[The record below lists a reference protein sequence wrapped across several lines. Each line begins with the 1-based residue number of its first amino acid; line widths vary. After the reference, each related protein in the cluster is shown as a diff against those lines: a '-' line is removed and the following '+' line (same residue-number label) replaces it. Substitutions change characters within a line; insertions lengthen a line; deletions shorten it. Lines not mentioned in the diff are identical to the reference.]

1 MWQVGPFGSEG
12 VSTDWESGRRSPW
25 DGGRLLFPDV
35 SGQMG
40 DPHLQP
46 CGWSQGS
53 GFWAPCSAPEP
64 LSLLFQLPAPRLARA
79 MPRHSASRRPSEY
92 CHLYATVSSSETGSF
107 GGSRWVKLSHR
118 RAFCL
123 GFGSAIETIL
133 ANDLH
138 YRSGHSDPRGRMAF
152 SWVGAGQ
159 AFRLMQRPVLF

>member
-1 MWQVGPFGSEG
+1 MEEGCCSLMSRGRWGTLTFSPVAGAKDEASGPR
-12 VSTDWESGRRSPW
+12 VQ
-25 DGGRLLFPDV
+25 LL
-35 SGQMG
+35 S
-40 DPHLQP
+40 
-46 CGWSQGS
+46 
-53 GFWAPCSAPEP
+53 

-138 YRSGHSDPRGRMAF
+138 YRSGH
-152 SWVGAGQ
+152 
-159 AFRLMQRPVLF
+159 